1 MEKLTA
7 LTLGAVALGSAGLA
21 YDAVSGRRG
30 EPVVATAR
38 IEFVEARTLP
48 EDCTGRQAAVYF
60 EQGSARVSAASKVV
74 LERIAAEAKAC
85 GKSAKLVAEAPQGDL
100 ERRRAEALESMFAN
114 TGVKAQVRTPAVTTV
129 AASGVEARA
138 ATIELVID
146 EEI

>member
-7 LTLGAVALGSAGLA
+7 MTLGAIALGSAGFA
-21 YDAVSGRRG
+21 YDAVSGPRA

-38 IEFVEARTLP
+38 IEFVEPRKLP
-48 EDCTGRQAAVYF
+48 DDCTSRQAAVYF
-60 EQGSARVSAASKVV
+60 EQGSARVSASSKAV

-85 GKSAKLVAEAPQGDL
+85 GKSAKLVAEAPQDDL
-100 ERRRAEALESMFAN
+100 ERRRAEALEAMFVN
-114 TGVKAQVRTPAVTTV
+114 KGVKAQVRTPAVTTV

-138 ATIELVID
+138 ASVQLVVD